1 MKVRRSL
8 RDASAGNGGW
18 MRDSPRRGSATGAG
32 FPVEE
37 AAEGGVATSCLS
49 CGCVMN
55 WAHAEGP
62 PVMLKQFGLIGGV
75 GIVAGVAALYW
86 VQPDTIGGQ
95 SLLFIVVFALVGGL
109 LELMAVLLRFGNGKQ
124 SEES

>member
-1 MKVRRSL
+1 M
-8 RDASAGNGGW
+8 
-18 MRDSPRRGSATGAG
+18 
-32 FPVEE
+32 
-37 AAEGGVATSCLS
+37 
-49 CGCVMN
+49 MN

-62 PVMLKQFGLIGGV
+62 TVMLKQFGLIGGV

-109 LELMAVLLRFGNGKQ
+109 LELIAVLLRFGNGKQ

>member
-1 MKVRRSL
+1 MTRAHPRAYFCENSSRAGAVTRTAPIVPGFRGGRR
-8 RDASAGNGGW
+8 
-18 MRDSPRRGSATGAG
+18 RRK
-32 FPVEE
+32 E
-37 AAEGGVATSCLS
+37 GVATSCLS
-49 CGCVMN
+49 CGCMMN

-62 PVMLKQFGLIGGV
+62 TVMLKQFGLIGGV

-109 LELMAVLLRFGNGKQ
+109 LELIAVLLRVGNGKQ